1 MPDGGRPNHRF
12 GEELRRYEQ
21 ARVNGTPEYAKRKD
35 YPGAVARDYRC
46 TDTACLNFSGV
57 SDHATWFLCAECGGL
72 APDTIEYC
80 THVPYKVLPPKSK
93 RLQANKAAFAAWIS
107 WRKRAAEAV

>member
-12 GEELRRYEQ
+12 GEELRRYEL
-21 ARVNGTPEYAKRKD
+21 ARVDGTPEYAKRKD
-35 YPGAVARDYRC
+35 YPGTVARDYIC
-46 TDTACLNFSGV
+46 TDPTCLNFSGV

-72 APDTIEYC
+72 APDTIEFC

-93 RLQANKAAFAAWIS
+93 RLQANRAAFAAWIS
-107 WRKRAAEAV
+107 WRKRAAGPI